1 MTQFDL
7 PLRNVSKCC
16 FSRQIINNILIKVW
30 LSQSNYH
37 MAAGSEQWRP
47 QGIILS
53 LQGLEE
59 DRVITIGEANLA
71 VF

>member
-1 MTQFDL
+1 M
-7 PLRNVSKCC
+7 
-16 FSRQIINNILIKVW
+16 
-30 LSQSNYH
+30 SQSNYH
-37 MAAGSEQWRP
+37 MAAGSEQQRA

-59 DRVITIGEANLA
+59 DRVITIDEANLP

>member
-1 MTQFDL
+1 MTWLDL
-7 PLRNVSKCC
+7 PLRNVRKCC
-16 FSRQIINNILIKVW
+16 FSRKIINNILIKVW

-37 MAAGSEQWRP
+37 MAAGSEQWRA

-59 DRVITIGEANLA
+59 DRVITIDKANLP